1 MEKGLYTI
9 KQLNVKTIMKRAMSI
24 INYDVLWDRIS
35 NFARKAGQVSTRPVL
50 ILNINTV
57 VSGTAYRH
65 SGCQETAVHWL
76 DRRNRL
82 AFSHVSEGVQE
93 HYARN
98 GGKGGCHS

>member
-1 MEKGLYTI
+1 MYYQLRCPLGQNQQLRKKGWTSKYTACINSLVCSQIQGNI
-9 KQLNVKTIMKRAMSI
+9 KGRQDA
-24 INYDVLWDRIS
+24 D
-35 NFARKAGQVSTRPVL
+35 
-50 ILNINTV
+50 NINTV
-57 VSGTAYRH
+57 VAGTAYRH